1 MAEKTNILI
10 IDDCPED
17 RETYRRYLSKDRSN
31 NWTIFEEEF
40 GEKGIEQ
47 CHQIKPELIL
57 LDFLLPDLDGLEFLQ
72 KLRKFN
78 EFANLPV
85 IMLTGEGNE
94 EVATQAFKYGVKD
107 YLIKGKL
114 TQENLCLTVNR
125 VIQQS
130 QLQTL
135 LLKSKERQTL
145 IATTALRINQSL
157 NLENILNATVTGVR
171 QLLNSD
177 RVLVY
182 KFKPDMS
189 GEVVAESVAPGWLAS
204 LGSQITDT
212 CFQQGAGS
220 EYRQGRKKAIADIY
234 QAGLS
239 DCHIKLL
246 EQFQVKA
253 NLVVPILLATSA
265 ASAASATQL
274 WGLLIAHQCD
284 STRQWEAEEL
294 QLLNELAIQ
303 IGTAIQKAQLYSQ
316 LQAELRER
324 KQAEAAL
331 RRSEQLYRTIACNFP
346 ASAVLLFDADL
357 RYLVVE
363 GQGLAEVGLTE
374 KIIRGKTIWE
384 VFPRETCAV
393 IEPLYRAAL
402 NGTSTVQEIDYAEH
416 TYYVCTVP
424 IKDEA
429 EKVFA
434 GLVVTQDISDR
445 KRSELALQES
455 HHLLQT
461 IIDTS
466 PDVIGVKDLQGNY
479 QLINSSGAKL
489 LNKPVEEIIG
499 QTITNLFPEEEVT
512 EIIEQ
517 ERQIIASGKD
527 QNFEYCFLSNG
538 KQQIYL
544 MTKTVYRN
552 PQGEVIGSVD
562 YGKDITKLKQVQESL
577 SQANEQLEQRVQT
590 RTKELVKS
598 NAELL
603 RTNAEL
609 ENFAY
614 IAAHDLREPLRRIK
628 CYTEWLV
635 DSYSQKLDAKADCYI
650 NYIADGAL
658 RLQAQITDLLLYS
671 KLLREETC
679 FKPTALDEVLQHSL
693 SNLSLEIEENHAL
706 IKAESLPIVQANFS
720 QMVQLFTQLLDNALK
735 FRSEVNPNI
744 EIKVQQ
750 QGEQWIIAVFDN
762 GIGIKTRYTQKI
774 FEIFQRLHGWGK
786 YPGTGIG
793 LAICKKIV
801 ERHGGQIWVQSQ
813 PGVGTTVCFSMMKIE
828 K

>member
-1 MAEKTNILI
+1 MAKKINILI
-10 IDDCPED
+10 IDNCLED
-17 RETYRRYLSKDRSN
+17 RETYRRYLSKDTN
-31 NWTIFEEEF
+31 NDWTIFEEEF
-40 GEKGIEQ
+40 GEKGLEQ
-47 CHQIKPELIL
+47 CHQLRPELIL
-57 LDFLLPDLDGLEFLQ
+57 LDFLLLDLDGLEFLQ
-72 KLRKFN
+72 ELRKFDK
-78 EFANLPV
+78 FANLPV
-85 IMLTGEGNE
+85 IMLTGEGDE
-94 EVATQAFKYGVKD
+94 EVATQAFKYGVQD

-157 NLENILNATVTGVR
+157 NLENILNTTVTGVR

-204 LGSQITDT
+204 LGSHITDT

-265 ASAASATQL
+265 PSATQL

-284 STRQWEAEEL
+284 SMRQWEAEEL
-294 QLLNELAIQ
+294 QLLDELAVQ
-303 IGTAIQKAQLYSQ
+303 IGTAIEKAQLYSQ

-363 GQGLAEVGLTE
+363 GKGLAESGLTE
-374 KIIRGKTIWE
+374 KIMRGKTIWE

-393 IEPLYRAAL
+393 IEPQYRAAL
-402 NGTSTVQEIDYAEH
+402 NGISTVQEIDYAEH

-527 QNFEYCFLSNG
+527 QTFEYCFLSNG

-544 MTKTVYRN
+544 TTKTVYRN
-552 PQGEVIGSVD
+552 PQGEVIGLVD

-590 RTKELVKS
+590 RTEELVKS
-598 NAELL
+598 NAKLL

-671 KLLREETC
+671 KLLREEIC
-679 FKPTALDEVLQHSL
+679 LKPTALDEVLQESL
-693 SNLSLEIEENHAL
+693 SNLSLEIEKNHAL

-720 QMVQLFTQLLDNALK
+720 QMVQLFTQLLDNTLK

-750 QGEQWIIAVFDN
+750 QGEQWVIAVSDN

-801 ERHGGQIWVQSQ
+801 ERNGGQIWVKSQ
-813 PGVGTTVCFSMMKIE
+813 PGVGTTVYFSMMKTE
-828 K
+828 N